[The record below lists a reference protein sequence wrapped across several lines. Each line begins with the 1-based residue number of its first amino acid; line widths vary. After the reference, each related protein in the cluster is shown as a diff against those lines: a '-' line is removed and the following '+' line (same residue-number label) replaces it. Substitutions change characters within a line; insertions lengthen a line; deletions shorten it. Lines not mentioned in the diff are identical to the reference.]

1 MDLEEA
7 LAILRKGG
15 RVYKKLCDDT
25 GITFPTLNR
34 ILKGETKNPHYSTAV
49 KIIKWVEEN

>member
-1 MDLEEA
+1 MELEEA

-34 ILKGETKNPHYSTAV
+34 ILKGETKNPHHKTAV